1 MLKLSLFDR
10 VISEIDQSLRT
21 VHTLAP
27 TTERQYPAEDLT
39 SDKKQSDPNLE
50 PNERKLSESERKLSA
65 RLMRINHAGE
75 VSAQGL
81 YRGQS
86 LTAKREDIREQM
98 ERSAMEE
105 NDHLNWCERRLNELD
120 SRKSIFGGV
129 WYWGSFAIGAGA
141 GLVGDKWSLGF
152 VKETED
158 QVVRHLKEHLE
169 KLPAQDERS
178 RVILEQMKSDEEH
191 HADVAVDAGASQLPL
206 PIRKVLMPLM
216 SKIMTKTAARL

>member
-1 MLKLSLFDR
+1 MRKLNLFDKLINE
-10 VISEIDQSLRT
+10 VDQALRT

-27 TTERQYPAEDLT
+27 TTERANPSADVLNNELTEDE
-39 SDKKQSDPNLE
+39 KKI
-50 PNERKLSESERKLSA
+50 SA

-81 YRGQS
+81 YRGQA

-105 NDHLNWCERRLNELD
+105 NDHLNWCETRLNELD
-120 SRKSIFGGV
+120 AHKSYFGPF
-129 WYWGSFAIGAGA
+129 WYMGSFTMGAVA

-158 QVVRHLKEHLE
+158 QVVKHLDEHIE
-169 KLPAQDERS
+169 KISIDDSRS
-178 RVILEQMKSDEEH
+178 LAILKQMKIDEAH
-191 HADVAVDAGASQLPL
+191 HADVAVEAGAATLPL

-216 SKIMTKTAARL
+216 SKVMTKTSASI